1 MRYETRATGNSLPLL
16 QRICYNLYIM
26 TKPIEPRAGCIE
38 CAMKIIGSKWTAL
51 ILRDMAHGEQRY
63 SDLQQN
69 ISINPRTL
77 AQRLDTL
84 ITENIVYQTESRGY
98 ALTDKGR
105 DLIPILE
112 RMASWGDKYT
122 RPTLA

>member
-1 MRYETRATGNSLPLL
+1 MRYGKLTATLS
-16 QRICYNLYIM
+16 RFCYNLYIM

-51 ILRDMAHGEQRY
+51 ILRDLARGPQRY

-77 AQRLDTL
+77 AQRLESL
-84 ITENIVYQTESRGY
+84 IAETVVYQTESRSY

-112 RMASWGDKYT
+112 HMAAWGDKYT
-122 RPTLA
+122 RPAIA